1 MARAAELFL
10 QGLALHQQG
19 LIQEAQSF
27 YEKALSQDSQHF
39 DSLHLLGVIAYQTG
53 DSVRAMDLMDQA
65 IKANPKQA
73 AAHSNRGL
81 VLKDLGQLHEAVA
94 SYDKAIALKP
104 DYAEALTNRGN
115 ALMDLHRY
123 DAALDSHDQAIALRP
138 GFAEAYSNRGNVLM
152 KLRRYGEAADS
163 YDRAVT
169 LRPDYSEAH
178 SNRGNAL
185 LELLRPADAVESYN
199 RAIALNPD
207 YAEAF
212 YNRGNALL
220 GLEQYSEAVDS
231 YDRAIALKP
240 DYVGAF
246 SDRGNALMGLK
257 QFSAAIDSY
266 DQAIALKPD
275 YAEAMSNRGNP
286 LMALRRY
293 NEAIESF
300 DRAIALR
307 PDYPEAYYNRGNAL
321 LEDKLTA
328 AASES
333 YDRAIALKPDY
344 VQAHWNKAI
353 AKLLAGDFREGWA
366 LYEWRWRRDQANMFR
381 RQFAQPLWLGEQSL
395 ENKTLLVHAEQG
407 LGDTLQFCRYIPLLL
422 ELRVKVMLALPAS
435 LKTLLRSLGD
445 DVTLLDEGDDFPPF
459 DFHCPMMSLPLAL
472 KTELDTIPKAIPYL
486 RPDSETQHRWQQR
499 LGSTSQARIGLA
511 WSGSATHENDHN
523 RSLSLELLRPLLD
536 LPFSFHCLQN
546 ECRERDSSVFSA
558 APHLH
563 SHTHELLDFSETAAL
578 INAMD
583 LVISVDTS
591 LAHLA
596 GALAKPVWILLP
608 YTPDFR
614 WMHDRTD
621 SPWYPTAT
629 LFRQPVP
636 GDWSSVIGEVMTRLR
651 DLG

>member
-1 MARAAELFL
+1 MARAAELFVR
-10 QGLALHQQG
+10 GLALHREG
-19 LIQEAQSF
+19 LMQDARLL
-27 YEKALSQDSQHF
+27 YEEALSQDPRHF

-53 DSVRAMDLMDQA
+53 DSVQALDLMDQA

-81 VLKDLGQLHEAVA
+81 VLRDLRQLNEAVE

-123 DAALDSHDQAIALRP
+123 GAALDSHDQAIALRP

-152 KLRRYGEAADS
+152 KLRRYSEAADS
-163 YDRAVT
+163 YERAVT
-169 LRPDYSEAH
+169 LRPDYTEAH

-185 LELLRPADAVESYN
+185 IELLRPAEAIESYN
-199 RAIALNPD
+199 RAIALKPD

-220 GLEQYSEAVDS
+220 GLQRFSEAVDS

-240 DYVGAF
+240 DYVQAY

-257 QFSAAIDSY
+257 QLSAAIDSY

-275 YAEAMSNRGNP
+275 YAEAISNRGNP

-293 NEAIESF
+293 NEAIESL

-321 LEDKLTA
+321 LEDKRTV

-353 AKLLAGDFREGWA
+353 AKLLAGEFREGWA
-366 LYEWRWRRDQANMFR
+366 LYEWRWKRDQADKFR
-381 RQFAQPLWLGEQSL
+381 PQFAQPLWLGEQSL

-407 LGDTLQFCRYIPLLL
+407 LGDTIQFCRYIPLLL
-422 ELRVKVMLALPAS
+422 KLRVKVMLAVPAS
-435 LKTLLRSLGD
+435 LKALLNSLGD
-445 DVTLLDEGDDFPPF
+445 DVTLLDEGGDFPPF

-472 KTELDTIPKAIPYL
+472 KTELDTVPSATPYL
-486 RPDSETQHRWQQR
+486 RPDSDTQQRWQRR
-499 LGSTSQARIGLA
+499 LGIASHPRIGLA

-523 RSLSLELLRPLLD
+523 RSLTLELLQPLLD

-546 ECRERDSSVFSA
+546 ECREKDISVFSA
-558 APHLH
+558 TPHLQ
-563 SHTHELLDFSETAAL
+563 SHTHELRDFSETAAL

-629 LFRQPVP
+629 LFRQPVA
-636 GDWSSVIGEVMTRLR
+636 GDWSSVIGEVLARLR